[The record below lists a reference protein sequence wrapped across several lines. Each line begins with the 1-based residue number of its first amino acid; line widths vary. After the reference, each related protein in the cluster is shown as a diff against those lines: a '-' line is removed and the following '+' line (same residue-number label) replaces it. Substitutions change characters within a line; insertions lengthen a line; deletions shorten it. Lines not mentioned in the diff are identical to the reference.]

1 MQKDPTNDDVAERIR
16 IAFERKVKREAAA
29 GRRYTKALLARRM
42 DESPQAVQHWFV
54 EGFVE
59 KLKLPRVARELE
71 TSVDWL
77 LSGEQDLE
85 SVVITSKRFKAIVE
99 IFQELPEHE
108 QDRIFR
114 EIQDAEQRR
123 REKIDILLAKN

>member
-1 MQKDPTNDDVAERIR
+1 MQKDPTNDDVAERMR
-16 IAFERKVKREAAA
+16 IAFERKVKREAAT

-77 LSGEQDLE
+77 LSGEQDIE
-85 SVVITSKRFKAIVE
+85 SIVITSKRVKAIVE

-123 REKIDILLAKN
+123 REKIDTLLAKK